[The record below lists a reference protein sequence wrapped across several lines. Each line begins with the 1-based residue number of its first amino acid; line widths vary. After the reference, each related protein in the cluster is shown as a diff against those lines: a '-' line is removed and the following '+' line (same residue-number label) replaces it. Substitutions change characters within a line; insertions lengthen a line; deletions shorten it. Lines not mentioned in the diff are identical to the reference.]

1 MMKVKKKVDE
11 KLEIIRNN
19 KRIEKKRRDIINIK
33 KLKVKEMK

>member
-1 MMKVKKKVDE
+1 MKVKKKVDE